1 MTVQTIIGL
10 SVARDVGG
18 LEAALQVETSKV
30 KQVVLSELLRLHMEL
45 NSREQELDSREQE
58 LDSREHDLNGM
69 IGSRDDLATELDR
82 MLDGIKALHQEGA
95 AAR

>member
-45 NSREQELDSREQE
+45 NSREQELDSRE
-58 LDSREHDLNGM
+58 HDLNGM